1 MGDWFNMLKRVVITG
16 MGLVSALGNDPDT
29 SFDRLHTYKN
39 AVREIEGLS
48 AIRGLNSHLASLVHF
63 SIPDHFNRKVLRT
76 MGPVSVL
83 AVYSA
88 ENALRD
94 AGLLDNPEIKN
105 GRAGVA
111 YGSSFG
117 SAGPVADFFSMVK
130 TNEIGNVTSS
140 SYIKI
145 MPQTTAVNISLY
157 FKTTGRLIPSGTACT
172 SGSLSI
178 GFAYEN
184 IKSGAQDIMIAGGA
198 EEFDPTQVA
207 VFDTL
212 YATSTK
218 NDTPDKTPSPFDA
231 NRDGLVIGCGAGTLI
246 LEEREHAIARGAKI
260 YAEIVGFGTN
270 TDGTHITQP
279 NPDTIAHCLELS
291 LESANLKP
299 SDIGYI
305 CLHGTGTIFG
315 DIAESVATNR
325 VFGDKVPASS
335 LKSYVGHTLGACG
348 ALESIWSIQMMNS
361 GWFAPTLN
369 LNTPD
374 EKCGKLDY
382 ITNTGRNFDTNF
394 VMNNNFAFGGINT
407 SLIFKK
413 ENK

>member
-1 MGDWFNMLKRVVITG
+1 MTRRVVVTG
-16 MGLVSALGNDPDT
+16 MGMVSALGNDPES
-29 SFDRLHTYKN
+29 SFDRLHIYKN
-39 AVREIEGLS
+39 AIREIEGLA
-48 AIRGLNSHLASLVHF
+48 AIHGLNSHLASLVHF
-63 SIPDHFNRKVLRT
+63 SVPDHFNRKVLRT
-76 MGPVSVL
+76 MGPVSVM

-94 AGLLDNPEIKN
+94 AGLIESSELTN
-105 GRAGVA
+105 GRTGVA

-117 SAGPVADFFSMVK
+117 SAGPIADFFSMIK
-130 TNEIGNVTSS
+130 TNEIGNITSS

-172 SGSLSI
+172 SGSLAI

-218 NDTPDKTPSPFDA
+218 NDTPEKTPSPFDA

-246 LEEREHAIARGAKI
+246 LEEREHALARGAKI
-260 YAEIVGFGTN
+260 YAELVGFGTN

-279 NPDTIAHCLELS
+279 NSDTMAHCLELS

-299 SDIGYI
+299 ADIGYI
-305 CLHGTGTIFG
+305 CLHGTGTTFG
-315 DIAESVATNR
+315 DVAESIATNR
-325 VFGDKVPASS
+325 VFGDKTPASS
-335 LKSYVGHTLGACG
+335 LKSYIGHTLGACG
-348 ALESIWSIQMMNS
+348 ALESIWSIQMMNNN
-361 GWFAPTLN
+361 WFAPTLN
-369 LNTPD
+369 LNTVD
-374 EKCGKLDY
+374 EKCGALDY
-382 ITNTGRNFDTNF
+382 ITQAGRCIDTNF
-394 VMNNNFAFGGINT
+394 IMNNNFAFGGINT

-413 ENK
+413 EEKK

>member
-1 MGDWFNMLKRVVITG
+1 MTRRVVITG
-16 MGLVSALGNDPDT
+16 MGLVSALGNDLD
-29 SFDRLHTYKN
+29 SAFNRLHVYKN
-39 AVREIEGLS
+39 TVREMDNLT
-48 AIRGLNSHLASLVHF
+48 AIRGLNSHLSAPADFTVPEHF
-63 SIPDHFNRKVLRT
+63 TRKVLRT
-76 MGPVSVL
+76 MGPVSVM

-94 AGLLDNPEIKN
+94 AGLLGSPEITN
-105 GRAGVA
+105 GRTGVA

-117 SAGPVADFFSMVK
+117 SVEPMADFVSILK
-130 TNEIGNVTSS
+130 TNDIGNLTSS

-145 MPQTTAVNISLY
+145 MSQTTAVNISLY

-172 SGSLSI
+172 SGSLSV
-178 GFAYEN
+178 GYAYEN

-198 EEFDPTQVA
+198 EELDATQVA

-218 NDTPDKTPSPFDA
+218 NDTPDKTPSPFDRD
-231 NRDGLVIGCGAGTLI
+231 RDGLVIGCGAGTLI

-291 LESANLKP
+291 LESANLTP
-299 SDIGYI
+299 ADIGYV
-305 CLHGTGTIFG
+305 CLHGTGTTFG
-315 DIAESVATNR
+315 DIAESSATNR

-369 LNTPD
+369 LHTVD
-374 EKCGKLDY
+374 EHCGALDY
-382 ITNTGRNFDTNF
+382 IMDTGRSIDTSF

-407 SLIFKK
+407 SLIFKRT
-413 ENK
+413 NN

>member
-1 MGDWFNMLKRVVITG
+1 MVRRVVVTG
-16 MGLVSALGNDPDT
+16 MGLVSALGNDLE
-29 SFDRLHTYKN
+29 SAFDRLHIYKN
-39 AVREIEGLS
+39 AVCEKDDLA
-48 AIRGLNSHLASLVHF
+48 AIRGLNSHLASTVDFTMPEHF
-63 SIPDHFNRKVLRT
+63 TRKVLRT
-76 MGPVSVL
+76 MGPVSVM

-88 ENALRD
+88 ENALKD
-94 AGLLDNPEIKN
+94 AGLLESPDLTN
-105 GRAGVA
+105 GRTGVA

-117 SAGPVADFFSMVK
+117 SSGPVADFFSMAK
-130 TNEIGNVTSS
+130 TNEVGGITSS

-207 VFDTL
+207 VFDIL

-218 NDTPDKTPSPFDA
+218 NDTPERTPSPFDA

-270 TDGTHITQP
+270 TDGTHVTQP
-279 NPDTIAHCLELS
+279 NPDTMAHCLELS
-291 LESANLKP
+291 LESANLKS

-305 CLHGTGTIFG
+305 CLHGTGTTFG
-315 DIAESVATNR
+315 DIAESVATHN
-325 VFGDKVPASS
+325 VFGSKVPVSS

-348 ALESIWSIQMMNS
+348 ALESIWSIQMMNNN
-361 GWFAPTLN
+361 WFAPTLN
-369 LNTPD
+369 LNTVD
-374 EKCGKLDY
+374 NKCGALDY
-382 ITNTGRNFDTNF
+382 ITNTGRCFDTNF

-413 ENK
+413 EEKK

>member
-1 MGDWFNMLKRVVITG
+1 MTRRVVVTG
-16 MGLVSALGNDPDT
+16 MGLVSALGNDPD
-29 SFDRLHTYKN
+29 SAFNRLHTYKN
-39 AVREIEGLS
+39 TIREIEGLS
-48 AIRGLNSHLASLVHF
+48 AIHGLNSHLASLVHF

-88 ENALRD
+88 ENALND
-94 AGLLDNPEIKN
+94 AGLLGDSVITN
-105 GRAGVA
+105 GRTGVA

-130 TNEIGNVTSS
+130 TNEIGNITSS

-172 SGSLSI
+172 SGSLAI

-218 NDTPDKTPSPFDA
+218 NDTPDQTPSPFDA

-246 LEEREHAIARGAKI
+246 LEEREHALARGAKI
-260 YAEIVGFGTN
+260 YAELVGFGTN

-279 NPDTIAHCLELS
+279 NSDTMAHCLKLA
-291 LESANLKP
+291 LESAKLKP
-299 SDIGYI
+299 TDIGYI
-305 CLHGTGTIFG
+305 CLHGTGTTFG
-315 DIAESVATNR
+315 DIAESIATNR
-325 VFGDKVPASS
+325 IFGDKTPASS

-348 ALESIWSIQMMNS
+348 ALESIWSIQMMNND
-361 GWFAPTLN
+361 WFAPTLN
-369 LNTPD
+369 LNTVD
-374 EKCGKLDY
+374 EKCGALDY
-382 ITNTGRNFDTNF
+382 ITKTGRNFSADF

-413 ENK
+413 GGKK

>member
-1 MGDWFNMLKRVVITG
+1 MGKRVVVTG
-16 MGLVSALGNDPDT
+16 MGLVSALGNDLD
-29 SFDRLHTYKN
+29 SAFDRLHVYKN
-39 AVREIEGLS
+39 AVCEMDNLA
-48 AIRGLNSHLASLVHF
+48 AIRGLNSHLAVPADFTAPEHF
-63 SIPDHFNRKVLRT
+63 TRKVLRT
-76 MGPVSVL
+76 MGPVSVM

-88 ENALRD
+88 ENALKD
-94 AGLLDNPEIKN
+94 AELLDSPEITN
-105 GRAGVA
+105 GRTGVA

-130 TNEIGNVTSS
+130 THEIGNVTSS

-145 MPQTTAVNISLY
+145 MPQTAAVNISLY
-157 FKTTGRLIPSGTACT
+157 FRTTGRLIPSGTACT

-198 EEFDPTQVA
+198 EELDPTQVA

-218 NDTPDKTPSPFDA
+218 NDASDKTPSPFDA
-231 NRDGLVIGCGAGTLI
+231 NRDGLVIGCGAGPLI

-305 CLHGTGTIFG
+305 CLHGTGTTFG
-315 DIAESVATNR
+315 DIAESIATNR

-369 LNTPD
+369 LNSVD
-374 EKCGKLDY
+374 DKCGMLDY
-382 ITNTGRNFDTNF
+382 ITGTGRSFDTNF

-407 SLIFKK
+407 SLIFGK
-413 ENK
+413 NQ

>member
-1 MGDWFNMLKRVVITG
+1 MTRRVVVTG
-16 MGLVSALGNDPDT
+16 MGLVSALGNDPD
-29 SFDRLHTYKN
+29 SAFNRLHTYKN
-39 AVREIEGLS
+39 TIREIEGWS
-48 AIRGLNSHLASLVHF
+48 AIHGLNSHLASLVHF

-88 ENALRD
+88 ENALND
-94 AGLLDNPEIKN
+94 AGLLGDSVITN
-105 GRAGVA
+105 GRTGVA

-130 TNEIGNVTSS
+130 TNEIGNITSS

-172 SGSLSI
+172 SGSLAI

-246 LEEREHAIARGAKI
+246 LEEREHALARGAKI
-260 YAEIVGFGTN
+260 YAELVGFGTN

-279 NPDTIAHCLELS
+279 NSDTMAHCLKLA
-291 LESANLKP
+291 LESAKLKP
-299 SDIGYI
+299 TDIGYI
-305 CLHGTGTIFG
+305 CLHGTGTTFG
-315 DIAESVATNR
+315 DIAESIATNR
-325 VFGDKVPASS
+325 VFGDKTPASS

-348 ALESIWSIQMMNS
+348 ALESIWSIQMMNND
-361 GWFAPTLN
+361 WFAPTLN
-369 LNTPD
+369 LNTVD
-374 EKCGKLDY
+374 EKCGALDY
-382 ITNTGRNFDTNF
+382 ITKTGRNFSTDF

-413 ENK
+413 GGKK